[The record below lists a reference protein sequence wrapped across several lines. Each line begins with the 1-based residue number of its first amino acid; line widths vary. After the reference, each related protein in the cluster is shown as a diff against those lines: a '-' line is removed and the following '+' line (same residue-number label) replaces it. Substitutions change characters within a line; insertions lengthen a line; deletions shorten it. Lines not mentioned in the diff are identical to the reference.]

1 MNPNNEDTLLPDG
14 IYETLHIA
22 YDNDNMSRFV
32 EIIDGLVKF
41 PKPKGIVATWSY
53 TMNQGIFFDVNPVIE
68 RGLIATIKSF
78 SISPHKIQSLH
89 IESVETDED
98 FETLFIKID
107 FVWRSS
113 IDGQCKYYID
123 VVLKFN
129 IFDKN
134 KIKYSLDAV
143 GKYIDDNLNIATSF
157 NHPFYFELIKSD
169 EQSFKMI
176 QKLFLF
182 KIDYL

>member
-1 MNPNNEDTLLPDG
+1 MNLNKEDTLLPDG
-14 IYETLHIA
+14 IYETSHIA

-32 EIIDGLVKF
+32 QITDGLVCF
-41 PKPKGIVATWSY
+41 PKPKDATWSY
-53 TMNQGIFFDVNPVIE
+53 KINQNIFFDVNLVIE

-78 SISPHKIQSLH
+78 SVSPDKIISIH
-89 IESVETDED
+89 IKSVETDED
-98 FETLFIKID
+98 FETLFVKID
-107 FVWRSS
+107 FVWKSS
-113 IDGQCKYYID
+113 FDEQCKYYSD

-134 KIKYSLDAV
+134 KIKYSLYDI
-143 GKYIDDNLNIATSF
+143 GKYTDDSLTISSIIG
-157 NHPFYFELIKSD
+157 HPFDSCYEYD
-169 EQSFKMI
+169 EKTFNII